1 MLDGIVTFRA
11 GKTVEDIATSVDFR
25 DAHLLRELLA
35 PLFVEP
41 YIVEELP
48 KQSLT
53 FGDNA
58 VVSEQIFRIIRGED
72 LRRCSETKIQ
82 TIPSPASSETILHKR
97 LLHHT
102 ALASLFATFG
112 RVIYRSKLPSPSVL
126 TPCDY
131 RTLQSPAQ

>member
-1 MLDGIVTFRA
+1 MLNRIVTFRA

-25 DAHLLRELLA
+25 DAHLSRELRAL
-35 PLFVEP
+35 LFVAP

-53 FGDNA
+53 FGDNT

-82 TIPSPASSETILHKR
+82 TIPSSASSETILHRCLQPPPLKSSTDHYWSVAR
-97 LLHHT
+97 GVVLRDYHH
-102 ALASLFATFG
+102 
-112 RVIYRSKLPSPSVL
+112 
-126 TPCDY
+126 
-131 RTLQSPAQ
+131 